1 MARRVNIMLDDAVWE
16 VLKRVP
22 RGERS
27 RVVNAAIAEWLR
39 GRKRMEAARRMD
51 ALRKEM
57 PTVATED
64 LVAWIRADRE
74 RAR

>member
-1 MARRVNIMLDDAVWE
+1 MAHRVNIMLDDTAWE

-22 RGERS
+22 KGERS
-27 RVVNAAIAEWLR
+27 RVVNTAITEWLK
-39 GRKRMEAARRMD
+39 GRKRISAAQRMD
-51 ALRKEM
+51 ALRKGM
-57 PTVATED
+57 PSVATED

>member
-27 RVVNAAIAEWLR
+27 RVVNAAITEWLR
-39 GRKRMEAARRMD
+39 GRKRMEAVRRMD

>member
-1 MARRVNIMLDDAVWE
+1 MAHRVNVMLDDAVWE

-27 RVVNAAIAEWLR
+27 QLVNTAVAEWLR
-39 GRKRMEAARRMD
+39 GRKRMEAVRRMD

-74 RAR
+74 RTR